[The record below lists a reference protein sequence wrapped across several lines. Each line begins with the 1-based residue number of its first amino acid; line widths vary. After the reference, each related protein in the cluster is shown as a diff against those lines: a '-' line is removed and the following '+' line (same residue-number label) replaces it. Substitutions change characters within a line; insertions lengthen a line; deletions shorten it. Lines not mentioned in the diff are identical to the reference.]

1 MGEFDKIL
9 DKRPLGAS
17 AEETDSE
24 QKVFAF
30 DSGGV
35 PWYLLLLYLGFLVFF
50 TMYVLDFQ
58 LPDFLNQGPGQ
69 GGEPTVRS
77 IQ

>member
-1 MGEFDKIL
+1 MSEMERGL
-9 DKRPLGAS
+9 DRTPLGPNHEA
-17 AEETDSE
+17 TDSE
-24 QKVFAF
+24 QKVFGYGT
-30 DSGGV
+30 GGV

-69 GGEPTVRS
+69 GGEPMVRS

>member
-1 MGEFDKIL
+1 MSDIDRIL

-17 AEETDSE
+17 GEETDSE
-24 QKVFAF
+24 QKVFAY

>member
-1 MGEFDKIL
+1 MSEMERGL
-9 DKRPLGAS
+9 DRTPLGPNSEA
-17 AEETDSE
+17 TDSE
-24 QKVFAF
+24 QKVFGYGT
-30 DSGGV
+30 GGV
-35 PWYLLLLYLGFLVFF
+35 PWYLLLLYLSFLVFF

-69 GGEPTVRS
+69 GGEPMVRS